1 MVYTRYTHRATY
13 IGWHVYGL
21 MHRGDKN
28 YEEASKCY
36 TNALKYNKNDPHIL
50 RDHALL
56 QTQLRH
62 YDQLIVRGLNK
73 LKSSM
78 MY

>member
-1 MVYTRYTHRATY
+1 MVYTRYAHRVVY

-62 YDQLIVRGLNK
+62 YDQLIVSGCNRLIR
-73 LKSSM
+73 
-78 MY
+78 